1 MNNNP
6 LLKIYNPEE
15 GLNELSSCI
24 DKFSEERFL
33 YALHF
38 KNFDLYEIDRKR
50 NKIAFFTNKL
60 DTEYIELKQISET
73 FNLDYAPD
81 NNKCFVSAYDLLKRI
96 RSSIKETVKTFMS
109 FCKRKSQREIAN
121 ELLTHI
127 ERTYAER
134 SYLCSDI
141 YSPSMF
147 GFESYP
153 PSVHAL
159 FNEMTKFFTLLKACM
174 RLCIEVINE
183 EKRTKA
189 NGDLSLYL
197 FEEFYSKTYNELS
210 NLFKYINIDELR
222 ADENPALSSLKK
234 YQDLDSWAR
243 HNFHNYSKKDCQIIV
258 LQDVLCKH
266 RNLTK
271 DEISLFG
278 TDEEKILLYR
288 EIIRN
293 FEKLLPN
300 GYTKKNLDPML
311 VLMLL
316 EYMECKNYSKG
327 IKYFNNI
334 YLQSNDHRFGEVE
347 YGTVMSYRKVFH
359 RNSAEYINF
368 KEDVE
373 ALVESLKPRQNQLK
387 IIQTENQKRDFL
399 NSQNVIVYT
408 SHS

>member
-1 MNNNP
+1 MN
-6 LLKIYNPEE
+6 LTVFKIYNPEE

-38 KNFDLYEIDRKR
+38 KNYNSYDIDKKR

-60 DTEYIELKQISET
+60 DAEYNELKKISET
-73 FNLDYAPD
+73 FNLEYATD

-127 ERTYAER
+127 ERRYGER
-134 SYLCSDI
+134 SYLCSDS

-153 PSVHAL
+153 PSVQAL
-159 FNEMTKFFTLLKACM
+159 FNEMTKFFTLLKACIK
-174 RLCIEVINE
+174 LCIKVINE
-183 EKRTKA
+183 EKRIKA
-189 NGDLSLYL
+189 NGDRSLYL
-197 FEEFYSKTYNELS
+197 FEEFYSKKYNELR
-210 NLFKYINIDELR
+210 NLFKYINIDVLR
-222 ADENPALSSLKK
+222 ADENPALASLKK

-258 LQDVLCKH
+258 LQNVLCKH

-293 FEKLLPN
+293 FDKLLPN
-300 GYTKKNLDPML
+300 GYKKKNLPPML

-316 EYMECKNYSKG
+316 EYMECKNYEKG
-327 IKYFNNI
+327 VEYFNNI
-334 YLQSNDHRFGEVE
+334 YLQSIDHWFGEVK
-347 YGTVMSYRKVFH
+347 YGTVMTYRKVFH
-359 RNSAEYINF
+359 HNSAEYINF
-368 KEDVE
+368 KEAVE

-387 IIQTENQKRDFL
+387 FIQTENQKIDSL
-399 NSQNVIVYT
+399 NSQNLIAFT